1 MRARPQQAADALI
14 LLNVRDIPKLDR
26 DPLQCILA
34 AALVQDLVAS
44 CLEYDEMPQEQQ
56 LSESIMQTVNCR
68 FRARS
73 APGPILLRP
82 DSLFLSDK
90 HLCESTQP
98 TDQVHIICKRLVEY
112 WGLEVVPPKSAS
124 ALGKL
129 FGFISPSI
137 VKSVLKFKRI
147 VEVNCNVHL
156 PTYSSIIAEEARK
169 KKLAQ

>member
-1 MRARPQQAADALI
+1 M
-14 LLNVRDIPKLDR
+14 
-26 DPLQCILA
+26 
-34 AALVQDLVAS
+34 
-44 CLEYDEMPQEQQ
+44 
-56 LSESIMQTVNCR
+56 
-68 FRARS
+68 
-73 APGPILLRP
+73 RP